1 MSIEMSA
8 RFQTL
13 SLARDRP
20 SPYSKEENIDM
31 ARDRP
36 SPYGE
41 AQGFLPP
48 VARGP
53 VPRGPYLSEAGCP
66 RFAGFPG

>member
-13 SLARDRP
+13 GLARDRP

-48 VARGP
+48 IVRGP
-53 VPRGPYLSEAGCP
+53 VPRDVNCLNRGCP
-66 RFAGFPG
+66 RFTGFPG